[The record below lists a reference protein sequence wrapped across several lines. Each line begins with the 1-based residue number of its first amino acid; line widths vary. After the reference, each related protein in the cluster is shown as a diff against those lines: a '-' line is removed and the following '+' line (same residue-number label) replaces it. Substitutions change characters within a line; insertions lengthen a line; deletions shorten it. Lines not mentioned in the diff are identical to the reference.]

1 MFFNVSEQLCQRYT
15 SLNPFF
21 IREQRSCEV
30 FMLLKRVIS
39 SNNTSHTNTKVDGE
53 IIIKPNGDK
62 IIRREAKNDDWY

>member
-1 MFFNVSEQLCQRYT
+1 
-15 SLNPFF
+15 
-21 IREQRSCEV
+21 
-30 FMLLKRVIS
+30 MLLKRVIS